1 MINGPANQTGVTFIE
16 ILVALA
22 IIGILAGVAAPSY
35 QDFIRG
41 QRLSGAVDA
50 VYGQLVLA
58 QREAISNNSTRYFR
72 AVVEGDSWCAFAAT
86 TSSSVCDDANVKV
99 LGSAYDN
106 ISILNLDITVA
117 LNVPAYT
124 ADPTDITLTDG
135 ANEQIIQISANQL
148 ITVN

>member
-16 ILVALA
+16 IVVALA

-35 QDFIRG
+35 QGFIKG

-58 QREAISNNSTRYFR
+58 KREAISNNSTRYFR
-72 AVVEGDSWCAFAAT
+72 AVVEGDSWCAFSAT
-86 TSSSVCDDANVKV
+86 TSASVCDEANVKV
-99 LGSAYDN
+99 LGSDYED
-106 ISILNLDITVA
+106 ISIMNLDISVA
-117 LNVPAYT
+117 FNAPAYT
-124 ADPTDITLTDG
+124 SDPTDITMSDG
-135 ANEQIIQISANQL
+135 DNVQIIQISANQL